1 MFAVRSPALLLQILR
16 FAPLDDNAEKA
27 QNDREAA
34 FRKTDKRWTGKAVNR
49 KWTRDGRGSAG
60 DERAE
65 MPQNNPYGYRDV
77 Q

>member
-1 MFAVRSPALLLQILR
+1 MFAVRSAVLLLQILR
-16 FAPLDDNAEKA
+16 FAQNDNAEKA

-49 KWTRDGRGSAG
+49 RWTRDGRGSAG

>member
-1 MFAVRSPALLLQILR
+1 MFAVRSAVLLLQILR
-16 FAPLDDNAEKA
+16 FAQNDNAEKA

-34 FRKTDKRWTGKAVNR
+34 FRKTDKGRR
-49 KWTRDGRGSAG
+49 KGSQRKTDKNGRGSAG